1 MTNSHSHF
9 ERVLSLGLWLLS
21 QWTRQFTYHSPY
33 VQPHAGVLQMHFVTR
48 AEMQADHT
56 LLEYKRHCIVLALPC
71 SIGFYPPT
79 RGDFVVNKV
88 DFEQLVTLSST
99 SAEMLTSNQ
108 DHFHLSTCV
117 KDSSPN
123 VEVEAAG

>member
-1 MTNSHSHF
+1 
-9 ERVLSLGLWLLS
+9 
-21 QWTRQFTYHSPY
+21 
-33 VQPHAGVLQMHFVTR
+33 MHFVTR

-108 DHFHLSTCV
+108 RSFSPFDLREGQFTERGSGSSRLSTLSRTPFR
-117 KDSSPN
+117 KQLPFPSSG
-123 VEVEAAG
+123 AGF